1 MKNIVFLSVFLLVGL
16 LISQILPVLFPVDRY
31 IEYQHLIRLL
41 TSIALGFIM
50 IRVGYGFDIDKS
62 RLRSYGWDYVVAV
75 TSATLP
81 WLFVALY
88 FVYVL
93 SDASSGDV
101 WKESLLSARFAAPTS
116 AGILFAMLAASGLAA
131 TWVYQ
136 KIRVLAIFDDID
148 TVLLMVVLQILFIGW
163 KWQLIVALIPILL
176 LLWFA
181 WHYLHRLSIPVTWP
195 WVLGYTV
202 IIALISD
209 FIYHTSRIINEYEP
223 IHIEVLLPAFVLGC
237 LVVRRAYPS
246 VGKSG
251 PTTDIVEQPI
261 EKRVAYMISVIFML
275 LVGLSMPAVVDL
287 TESVTK
293 MGLIDQQINGTHTEI
308 ESSVRLFDGGNSSMT
323 AGWILIHV
331 IIVTFIANLGKLFPL
346 FCYRKEAHWKE
357 RPALSIGMFP
367 RGEVGAGVLVISMSY
382 GIGGVVIL
390 VAMLSLTL
398 NLLLTGFYIVI
409 VKKILASIEA
419 Q

>member
-1 MKNIVFLSVFLLVGL
+1 
-16 LISQILPVLFPVDRY
+16 
-31 IEYQHLIRLL
+31 
-41 TSIALGFIM
+41 M

-357 RPALSIGMFP
+357 RLALSIGMFP